1 MSAFVVS
8 DKHINTLLT
17 WGNHCIQSI
26 AWEDKKYY
34 FDNTDS
40 LQKMAEIMLT
50 ENYRSVNYR
59 YLEQEEPHKIEFHFE
74 PDATPIQIVK
84 ACECYDY
91 QCCETDDWKE
101 TFAHKINEWIKES
114 AIQRLPGYEQAKWEI
129 R

>member
-17 WGNHCIQSI
+17 WANHCIRSI
-26 AWEDKKYY
+26 EWDEKEYY
-34 FDNTDS
+34 FDDS
-40 LQKMAEIMLT
+40 NDLQKMAEIMLT

-59 YLEQEEPHKIEFHFE
+59 YSEQETPHQIEFRFE
-74 PDATPIQIVK
+74 PDATPIQIIV
-84 ACECYDY
+84 ACNCYDY
-91 QCCETDDWKE
+91 QCCETDDWQE
-101 TFAHKINEWIKES
+101 TFAHKINKWIKES